1 VGDGFALLTLPAFL
15 PSVTFLF
22 FLPKITG
29 GAGLPA
35 PPLDPPLVLIR
46 VESFTRSAE
55 ASTTCRVKFLL
66 EKRLTFIE
74 KAFYSTAW
82 AFLIGGFMGEF
93 REEGS
98 QFQRNVSSAIRER
111 F

>member
-1 VGDGFALLTLPAFL
+1 MQ
-15 PSVTFLF
+15 S
-22 FLPKITG
+22 KI
-29 GAGLPA
+29 
-35 PPLDPPLVLIR
+35 
-46 VESFTRSAE
+46 SS
-55 ASTTCRVKFLL
+55 

-74 KAFYSTAW
+74 KALYSTAW